1 MLNKRSDYVF
11 RAAKSNLLVFL
22 CALSLCSAVP
32 SLVLAQTDQPNAT
45 AQDVPTTDTATIDP
59 DGTAHITR
67 VLPLPKTISPEAQAI
82 VATGETWAPGPNSP
96 ETPKLI
102 AKART
107 LYPVTDKP
115 DSIAGVPVRI
125 FMPPNVPR
133 DKQDRVLINLH
144 GGGFM
149 TDASSYLESIPI
161 ANLTQTK
168 VVSVYYRLASKA
180 PFPAAVDDVVA
191 VYKALL
197 KTYKP
202 SKIAIYGTSAG
213 AILTGQVAVRLKHDG
228 LPEPGALGFFTGH
241 ADFGRPGDSQSFYA
255 VPGLVGA
262 RPPESEAERPYMKG
276 VDDVKD
282 PLVSPIYADLSGLPP
297 TLCITG
303 TRDLFLSATSTF
315 HRALLRAGVDAD
327 LVVFDSMPH
336 AFWFMI
342 GTPESQQALHTMADF
357 FNRHLGGK

>member
-1 MLNKRSDYVF
+1 MPDKGSDY
-11 RAAKSNLLVFL
+11 SSGYLLLVL
-22 CALSLCSAVP
+22 SALVCAILIGAFAPVCLPAQAAQAAV
-32 SLVLAQTDQPNAT
+32 
-45 AQDVPTTDTATIDP
+45 VPATDTTTIDA

-67 VLPLPKTISPEAQAI
+67 VLPLPRTVSPEAQKLL
-82 VATGETWAPGPNSP
+82 ATGETWAPGPNSP
-96 ETPKLI
+96 ETAQLI
-102 AKART
+102 AKARE
-107 LYPVTDKP
+107 LYPVRDQAA
-115 DSIAGVPVRI
+115 SIAGVPVRV
-125 FMPPNVPR
+125 FMPPSVPA
-133 DKQDRVLINLH
+133 DKSDRVLINLH

-149 TDASSYLESIPI
+149 VDASSYLESIPI
-161 ANLTQTK
+161 ASLTQTK

-180 PFPAAVDDVVA
+180 PFPAAVDDAVA
-191 VYKALL
+191 VYKELL

-202 SKIAIYGTSAG
+202 ANIAIYGTSAG

-241 ADFGRPGDSQSFYA
+241 ADFSAPGDSQAFYA

-262 RPPESEAERPYMKG
+262 RPPESEATRPYMKG
-276 VDDVKD
+276 VANVKD

-315 HRALLRAGVDAD
+315 ERALLRAGVNAQ

-342 GTPESQQALHTMADF
+342 GTPESKEALNTMAQF
-357 FNRHLGGK
+357 FDAHLGGK